1 MTTILK
7 STMATYLFDDEV
19 ELETMEQSETQEV
32 EQRTQYPEGFFSSL

>member
-19 ELETMEQSETQEV
+19 ELEAMEQSETQESFYV
-32 EQRTQYPEGFFSSL
+32 LSLLRLLC